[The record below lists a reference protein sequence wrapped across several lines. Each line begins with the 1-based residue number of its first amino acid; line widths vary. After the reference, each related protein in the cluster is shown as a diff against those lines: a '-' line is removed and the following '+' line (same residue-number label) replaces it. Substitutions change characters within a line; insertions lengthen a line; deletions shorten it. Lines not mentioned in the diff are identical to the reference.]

1 MMHMKYYKKLT
12 GKRLYLS
19 PISAE
24 DAEQYTRWMND
35 LSITER
41 LGSSALTITLAG
53 EREWIDKNSGNYQF
67 AIGG

>member
-24 DAEQYTRWMND
+24 DAEQYTR
-35 LSITER
+35 
-41 LGSSALTITLAG
+41 
-53 EREWIDKNSGNYQF
+53 
-67 AIGG
+67 